1 MSAIDHFPSP
11 SSVGVLNPLSRGI
24 AVTPS
29 DTEELAHVS
38 RALWVG
44 GSGDIAVVTKEG
56 DTITLAGVQA
66 GALIPWMVRKV
77 KATGTTATS
86 IIAGW

>member
-1 MSAIDHFPSP
+1 MSAVDHFPAP
-11 SSVGVLNPLSRGI
+11 SSVGVLNPLSHGA

-44 GSGDIAVVTKEG
+44 GSGDISMVTKDG
-56 DTITLAGVQA
+56 DAITLVGVPS
-66 GALIPWMVRKV
+66 GVLIPWMVRKIN
-77 KATGTTATS
+77 ATGTTATA